1 MSQAFAA
8 AGSIVA
14 QQTVKPAG
22 TIICARTFSS
32 TFGSS
37 NNFFDLCGFAAETQ
51 ATSSSGTYADVIN
64 ISGRGVLLFC
74 AFHSDSPFG
83 TSAELTITIDGA
95 GTPQLNAVATGGA
108 NTMRCP
114 VGALSAVDTTNWRAS
129 VTFDA
134 VYFSTSCRVQLR
146 RDSGSGTASCAL
158 KYRLLA

>member
-14 QQTVKPAG
+14 QQTVKPAS
-22 TIICARTFSS
+22 TIICARTFSGA
-32 TFGSS
+32 FGSS
-37 NNFFDLCGFAAETQ
+37 TNFFDLCGFAAETQ
-51 ATSSSGTYADVIN
+51 ATSTSGTYADVIN

-74 AFHSDSPFG
+74 AFHGDSVG
-83 TSAELTITIDGA
+83 TTSAELTITIDGA
-95 GTPQLNAVATGGA
+95 ATPQLNAVATGGA
-108 NTMRCP
+108 GMRCP

-146 RDSGSGTASCAL
+146 RASGSGTASCAL

>member
-14 QQTVKPAG
+14 QQTVKPAS
-22 TIICARTFSS
+22 TIICARTFIG

-37 NNFFDLCGFAAETQ
+37 TNFFDLCGFAAETQ
-51 ATSSSGTYADVIN
+51 ATSTSGTYADVIN
-64 ISGRGVLLFC
+64 ISGRGVLMFC
-74 AFHSDSPFG
+74 AFHSDSTFG

-95 GTPQLNAVATGGA
+95 GTPQLNAVATGA
-108 NTMRCP
+108 STMRCP

-146 RDSGSGTASCAL
+146 RASGSGTASCAL

>member
-14 QQTVKPAG
+14 QQTVKPAS
-22 TIICARTFSS
+22 TIICARTFGGA
-32 TFGSS
+32 FGSS
-37 NNFFDLCGFAAETQ
+37 TNFFDLCGFAAETQ

-64 ISGRGVLLFC
+64 ISGRGVLMFC
-74 AFHSDSPFG
+74 AFHGDSAVG

-95 GTPQLNAVATGGA
+95 GTPQLNAVATGVS
-108 NTMRCP
+108 TMRCP

-129 VTFDA
+129 VAFDA

-146 RDSGSGTASCAL
+146 RASGSGVASCAL

>member
-14 QQTVKPAG
+14 QQTVKPAS
-22 TIICARTFSS
+22 TIICARTF
-32 TFGSS
+32 TGLFGSS
-37 NNFFDLCGFAAETQ
+37 TNFFDLCGFAAETQ

-74 AFHSDSPFG
+74 AFHGDSAG
-83 TSAELTITIDGA
+83 TTSAELTITIDGA

-108 NTMRCP
+108 SMRCP
-114 VGALSAVDTTNWRAS
+114 VGAFSAVDTTNWRAS

-146 RDSGSGTASCAL
+146 RASGSGTASCAL
-158 KYRLLA
+158 KYRMLA

>member
-14 QQTVKPAG
+14 QQTVKPAS
-22 TIICARTFSS
+22 TIICAHTFSGA
-32 TFGSS
+32 FGSS
-37 NNFFDLCGFAAETQ
+37 TNFFDLCGFAAETQ

-64 ISGRGVLLFC
+64 ISGRGVLMFC
-74 AFHSDSPFG
+74 AFHSDSVFG

-95 GTPQLNAVATGGA
+95 GTPQLNAVATGSS
-108 NTMRCP
+108 TMRCP

-129 VTFDA
+129 VAFDA

-146 RDSGSGTASCAL
+146 RASGSGTASCAL

>member
-14 QQTVKPAG
+14 QQTVKPAS
-22 TIICARTFSS
+22 TIICARTFGGAGGSS
-32 TFGSS
+32 TD
-37 NNFFDLCGFAAETQ
+37 FFNLCGFAAEPQ

-64 ISGRGVLLFC
+64 ISGRGVLMFC
-74 AFHSDSPFG
+74 AFHGDSLVGG

-95 GTPQLNAVATGGA
+95 GTPQLNAVATGVS
-108 NTMRCP
+108 TMRCP

-129 VTFDA
+129 VAFDA

-146 RDSGSGTASCAL
+146 RASGSGTASCAL

>member
-14 QQTVKPAG
+14 QQTVKPAS
-22 TIICARTFSS
+22 TIICARTFNGP
-32 TFGSS
+32 FGSS
-37 NNFFDLCGFAAETQ
+37 TDFFNLCGFAAETQ

-64 ISGRGVLLFC
+64 ISGRGVLMFC
-74 AFHSDSPFG
+74 AFHGDSLVGG

-95 GTPQLNAVATGGA
+95 GTPQLNAVATGA
-108 NTMRCP
+108 STMRCP

-129 VTFDA
+129 VAFDA

-146 RDSGSGTASCAL
+146 RASGSGTASCAL